1 MKVCIA
7 TSKKPL
13 DFDKFITQIKASAA
27 EGNNEIKGYVIMP
40 GNGCWNHGIII
51 EGDDAENFINAITM
65 ALMPA
70 KWSIVSDND
79 PGVTDGQFEFIQEN

>member
-13 DFDKFITQIKASAA
+13 DFDKFIAQIKSSAA
-27 EGNNEIKGYVIMP
+27 EGRNEIKGYVVMP
-40 GNGCWNHGIII
+40 GRGCWNHGIII
-51 EGDDAENFINAITM
+51 EGDDAENFINALTM

-70 KWSIVSDND
+70 KSSIVSDD
-79 PGVTDGQFEFIQEN
+79 DQGVTEGQFEFIQED